1 MRALLD
7 LMRENKAAVQAMSDQ
22 YQSFLHNASVR
33 LKILSPENGKKEL
46 IELVAAELA
55 KLSLPLREP

>member
-7 LMRENKAAVQAMSDQ
+7 LMRDNKAAMQHLSDRCQ
-22 YQSFLHNASVR
+22 ELLNTASVR
-33 LKILSPENGKKEL
+33 LKILDPEHGDKEL

-55 KLSLPLREP
+55 NLSKPLRKP